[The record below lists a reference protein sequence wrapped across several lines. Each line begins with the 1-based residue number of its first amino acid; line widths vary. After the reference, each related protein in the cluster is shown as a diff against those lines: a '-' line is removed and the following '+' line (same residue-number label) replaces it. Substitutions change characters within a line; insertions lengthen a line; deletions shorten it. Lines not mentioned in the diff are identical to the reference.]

1 MKLKYTI
8 LYVDDVRASVAFYEA
23 AFGLT
28 ATMVHEA
35 GDFAM
40 MSTGD
45 VALSFCSRALLRQLG
60 KEPAPADPKRPVF
73 EIAFETNDVAG
84 SLKKALAAGA
94 QLVTAVREEPW
105 GQTISY
111 ISDPNGF
118 LIEIC
123 SPVRG

>member
-8 LYVDDVRASVAFYEA
+8 LYVDDVRATVAFYEA

-28 ATMVHEA
+28 ATMTDET
-35 GDFAM
+35 GEFAM

-45 VALSFCSRALLRQLG
+45 VSLSFCSRSLLRQLG
-60 KEPAPADPKRPVF
+60 KEAAPADPTRPVF
-73 EIAFETNDVAG
+73 EIAFETENVAA
-84 SLKKALAAGA
+84 SLRKAVAAGA
-94 QLVTAVREEPW
+94 RLVTDVREEPW

-111 ISDPNGF
+111 VADPNGF
-118 LIEIC
+118 LVEIC